1 MTLMRFLA
9 VGKSLGGVGTE
20 PSRYRMNA
28 QGMLPKFG
36 REGARPAPAPVT
48 AAPAVTSLPPAI
60 TKAAKATSFLGTPMT
75 KHSIAVQSR
84 SQRSGGAKFWGPW
97 TRLKDKFTSNGG
109 AARVAGPPV
118 QAELALDMVR
128 PVRNDLSDSDFE
140 ILAPAKRK
148 VAAPVQPMLATTA
161 MKQNDPG
168 ANLLWGRVRSRL
180 FGARQA

>member
-9 VGKSLGGVGTE
+9 VGKSLGGVTTE

-36 REGARPAPAPVT
+36 REGTRPAPAPVT
-48 AAPAVTSLPPAI
+48 AAPAVTPPPAEST
-60 TKAAKATSFLGTPMT
+60 TKSFSGTTMS
-75 KHSIAVQSR
+75 KHSIAVQSE

-97 TRLKDKFTSNGG
+97 TRLRNKFTSKRS

-128 PVRNDLSDSDFE
+128 PVRNDLSDSDLE
-140 ILAPAKRK
+140 IVTQAKRK
-148 VAAPVQPMLATTA
+148 MPPAQPMLATTA
-161 MKQNDPG
+161 MKQRDPG
-168 ANLLWGRVRSRL
+168 GGVLWGRVRTRL
-180 FGARQA
+180 FGVRQA